1 MISSARKVER
11 PVPTAI
17 VRNRASVT
25 TNLKNH
31 TLSVGIVVVTMVFI
45 ASLAADA
52 GNARFPNPERDEAA
66 AATVS
71 ESRIVLAGGCFWGV
85 QAVFQHVKGV
95 IGATSGY
102 AGGSAGTAS
111 YVMVSFGTTGH
122 AESVRVAYDA
132 SQVTLGQLLK
142 VFFSVVHDPT
152 EVNRQGPDDGP
163 QYRSVIFYTNQDQM
177 AIARAYIAQLN
188 AAKVFRRAIATD
200 VVPLRGFYP
209 AEAYHQDYV
218 DHHPFDEYIVRNDLP
233 KLDALRKEYPEL
245 YVDHRP
251 RH

>member
-1 MISSARKVER
+1 MK
-11 PVPTAI
+11 
-17 VRNRASVT
+17 NRTV
-25 TNLKNH
+25 
-31 TLSVGIVVVTMVFI
+31 SVGIGFVVMAAFV
-45 ASLAADA
+45 ASLAAGA
-52 GNARFPNPERDEAA
+52 GKARFPNPERDEPAA
-66 AATVS
+66 PAVS
-71 ESRIVLAGGCFWGV
+71 ERSIVLAGGCFWGV

-95 IGATSGY
+95 ISATSGY

-122 AESVRVAYDA
+122 AESVRVAYDP
-132 SQVTLGQLLK
+132 SQLTLGQLLK
-142 VFFSVVHDPT
+142 VFFSVAHDPT

-163 QYRSVIFYTNQDQM
+163 QYRSVIFYTSQEQL
-177 AIARAYIAQLN
+177 AIARAYLAQLS

-218 DHHPFDEYIVRNDLP
+218 DHHPFDPYIVRNDLP

-251 RH
+251 R